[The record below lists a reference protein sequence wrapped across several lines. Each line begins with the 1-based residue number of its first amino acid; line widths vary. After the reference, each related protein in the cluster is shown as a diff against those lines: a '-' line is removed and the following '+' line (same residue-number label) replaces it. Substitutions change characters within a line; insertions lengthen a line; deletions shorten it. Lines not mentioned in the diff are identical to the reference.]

1 MEMKSQEVDGKQE
14 EQNLEEDKQDDL
26 IELFEE
32 ATNIDE
38 PYSVFH
44 LSNTEISKSEIDN
57 LLNDIQNMNIS
68 KEPSSLNLMNEMFS
82 FFRES
87 LEERKEMIEDLVEI
101 LEQELNEMDKSELI
115 QLCKEL
121 NLPYSGN
128 MSILKE
134 RIINYHKKDLEWDP
148 PEDNFQFK
156 SREKK
161 LCSIWT
167 YWST

>member
-1 MEMKSQEVDGKQE
+1 M
-14 EQNLEEDKQDDL
+14 
-26 IELFEE
+26 
-32 ATNIDE
+32 
-38 PYSVFH
+38 FH

-82 FFRES
+82 FFPES

-134 RIINYHKKDLEWDP
+134 RIVNYH
-148 PEDNFQFK
+148 
-156 SREKK
+156 
-161 LCSIWT
+161 
-167 YWST
+167 